1 MTSTEHTT
9 TSVAPDRPDM
19 GRRRFVTF
27 LVAAPTL
34 TVAAR
39 LGIDLTTHPSAFAA
53 GRPSAASSETTT
65 ETDLGTTYVLR
76 VTSDNRIVFESPK
89 ADVGQGISTALS
101 MLIAEDL
108 DARLTDVRTELADA
122 ANLPGQSVG
131 GSLSIRDAYDPVR
144 EMAAQARA
152 RLVTAAARRWG
163 VDADTLTTHDTAV
176 HAPDG
181 RSETYG
187 ALAADAANVTD
198 PEVST
203 APKPF
208 SEHTVIGSPASQQE
222 GRAIVTGAMTFS
234 LDVPVADAL
243 PTVVARPPTI
253 YGTVESVDA
262 SATTSMSGVIAVTT
276 IPTGVAVTAR
286 SFHEAMRGRDAL
298 RVTWGPGPVDDVSDS
313 TINERLAQA
322 IPPFA
327 DPPLLSN
334 HVDGR
339 FEFAFVNHAPM
350 ETNAATADVR
360 PTSAVVWSSTKVPNS
375 TRRQVAEAIGY
386 AEDAVTV
393 HVTRGGGS
401 FGRRLSSEA
410 QIEAA
415 RVSHALG
422 RPVKLMWT
430 RDDDT
435 RHGRMRPAS
444 MHRMRITYLAGE
456 MVSFE
461 NLSSAVQLDFGV
473 SSVITGIDP
482 GALGYPSIGSAF
494 FALTQHTPYALGTE
508 AKELNEVPLK
518 FPTATWRSVYSGHN
532 RAAEELMMD
541 RLASKL
547 GKDPLGL
554 RISLAKDQ
562 PAKALLRR
570 LRTESGWGSSL
581 PAGWAHGVGYHEE
594 YDGRA
599 GCVVTI
605 DATDP
610 KAPRVMSALVVADM
624 GIPVNPRGLEAQFM
638 GSVMDGIGTILR
650 AGNHIDNGSV
660 RESSFADFAW
670 PRQRHAPRDF
680 RLVLMPAT
688 GTSIAGAGEIAV
700 PAAAAAVASAF
711 GRATGTQP
719 WRFPLTF

>member
-1 MTSTEHTT
+1 MTT
-9 TSVAPDRPDM
+9 TETPTSAPAVPGF

-39 LGIDLTTHPSAFAA
+39 LGIDLIADTPALAA
-53 GRPSAASSETTT
+53 GRPTQTSGEATTAT
-65 ETDLGTTYVLR
+65 NLGTTYVLR
-76 VTSDNRIVFESPK
+76 VTSDNRIIFESPK
-89 ADVGQGISTALS
+89 ADVGQGISTALA

-108 DARLTDVRTELADA
+108 DARLTDVHSELADA

-131 GSLSIRDAYDPVR
+131 GSVSIRDAYDPVR

-163 VDADTLTTHDTAV
+163 VAADTLTTHDTAV

-187 ALAADAANVTD
+187 ALAADAASITSPDVAAT
-198 PEVST
+198 
-203 APKPF
+203 PKPI
-208 SEHTVIGSPASQQE
+208 SAHTVIGTPASQQE
-222 GRAIVTGAMTFS
+222 GRAIVTGAMPFA
-234 LDVPVADAL
+234 LDVPVAGAL

-253 YGTVESVDA
+253 YGTVAAIDA
-262 SATTSMSGVIAVTT
+262 SVTKAMSGVVAVTT

-286 SFHEAMRGRDAL
+286 TFHEALRGRDAL

-313 TINERLAQA
+313 TVTERLAQA
-322 IPPFA
+322 IPPFVNL
-327 DPPLLSN
+327 PLLSN

-350 ETNAATADVR
+350 ETNAAIADVR
-360 PTSAVVWSSTKVPNS
+360 QNSAVVWSSTKVPNS
-375 TRRQVAEAIGY
+375 TRRQVAKAIGLS
-386 AEDAVTV
+386 ENAVTV

-415 RVSHALG
+415 QVSRALG
-422 RPVKLMWT
+422 RPVKVMWT

-456 MVSFE
+456 MVSFQ

-473 SSVITGIDP
+473 SPVITGIDP

-494 FALTQHTPYALGTE
+494 FAITQETPYALGVETK
-508 AKELNEVPLK
+508 ALNEVPLK

-547 GKDPLGL
+547 RKDPLGL

-570 LRTESGWGSSL
+570 LRTESAWGTSL
-581 PAGWAHGVGYHEE
+581 PAGWAQGVGYHEE
-594 YDGRA
+594 YNGRA

-605 DATDP
+605 DASDP
-610 KAPRVMSALVVADM
+610 NAPRVMSALVAADM
-624 GIPVNPRGLEAQFM
+624 GVPVNPRGLEAQFM

-650 AGNHIDNGSV
+650 AGNHIDSGRV
-660 RESSFADFAW
+660 RESSFADFTW

-680 RLVLMPAT
+680 RLVLMPTT

-700 PAAAAAVASAF
+700 PAATAAVASAY

-719 WRFPLTF
+719 WRFPLNF

>member
-1 MTSTEHTT
+1 MSTGTSA
-9 TSVAPDRPDM
+9 V
-19 GRRRFVTF
+19 GRRRFITF

-34 TVAAR
+34 TIAAR
-39 LGIDLTTHPSAFAA
+39 LGIDVAADAPAVAARRPTT
-53 GRPSAASSETTT
+53 ASSEPTT
-65 ETDLGTTYVLR
+65 EADIGTTYVLR
-76 VTSDNRIVFESPK
+76 VTSDNRIIFESPK
-89 ADVGQGISTALS
+89 ADVGQGISTALA

-108 DARLTDVRTELADA
+108 DARLSDVRTELADA
-122 ANLPGQSVG
+122 DNLPGQSVG
-131 GSLSIRDAYDPVR
+131 GSVSIRDAYDPVR

-163 VDADTLTTHDTAV
+163 VAADTLTTHDTAV

-198 PEVST
+198 PDVST
-203 APKPF
+203 TPKPVR
-208 SEHTVIGSPASQQE
+208 EHTIIGTPASQQE
-222 GRAIVTGAMTFS
+222 GRAIVTGAMRFS
-234 LDVPVADAL
+234 LDVAVDGAL

-262 SATTSMSGVIAVTT
+262 SATKAMSGVVAVTT

-286 SFHEAMRGRDAL
+286 TFHEAQRGREAL

-313 TINERLAQA
+313 TVNERLAQA

-360 PTSAVVWSSTKVPNS
+360 PASAVVWSSTKVPNG

-386 AEDAVTV
+386 PEDAVTI

-415 RVSHALG
+415 QVSYALG

-461 NLSSAVQLDFGV
+461 NLSSAVQLDFGL
-473 SSVITGIDP
+473 SPVITGIDP

-508 AKELNEVPLK
+508 TKELNEVPFE

-547 GKDPLGL
+547 GTDPLGL
-554 RISLAKDQ
+554 RISLANDQ

-570 LRTESGWGSSL
+570 LRSESAWGTAL
-581 PAGWAHGVGYHEE
+581 PAGWAQGIGYHEE

-610 KAPRVMSALVVADM
+610 AAPRVTSALVAADM

-638 GSVMDGIGTILR
+638 GSVMDGIASIVQ
-650 AGNHIDNGSV
+650 AGNHIDSGSV
-660 RESSFADFAW
+660 RESSFADFLW
-670 PRQRHAPRDF
+670 PRQRHAPTNF
-680 RLVLMPAT
+680 RLVLMPTT
-688 GTSIAGAGEIAV
+688 GTSIAGAGEIAI
-700 PAAAAAVASAF
+700 PAAAAAVASAY

-719 WRFPLTF
+719 WRFPLNF